1 MSLVFSVLVMQFRQA
16 KTEIVTASK
25 VAYRFLA
32 GIASDSPSNSSDGG
46 TPRFQQPMW
55 FKNLIAPGAKPSTSA
70 ELEDCNDSDADD
82 EEEEKDRHRP
92 RQDPSP
98 VPAPASAPAAAPAQT
113 PFL

>member
-1 MSLVFSVLVMQFRQA
+1 MFSVFSMLVMQFRQA

-32 GIASDSPSNSSDGG
+32 GIASDSPSNSSNGG
-46 TPRFQQPMW
+46 TPRFQQPVW

-70 ELEDCNDSDADD
+70 ELEDDNDDDDED
-82 EEEEKDRHRP
+82 EEEEDQHRR
-92 RQDPSP
+92 RQDSPS
-98 VPAPASAPAAAPAQT
+98 PAPAPATAPATAPAPT